1 MPPRTVAALV
11 CVAAALACGRVAQ
24 PVAVVSDAAGLL
36 DAGQQRAIALQHD
49 ALLRDHD
56 IDYRVDILAAD
67 ARGSDAAPDSGDLL
81 AYGVSRYAELSVG
94 SRSQSARGLLLLL
107 DPARDR
113 VRLEVG
119 QNLEG
124 IYTDAFVAYLEQRQ
138 MVPFFRVGRV
148 ADGILAATELV
159 VTRAQEA
166 RAQAAFTP
174 PGLSA
179 PDEAAGGGAET
190 RAALGEGPDG
200 SFRSGPDVPAG
211 DSPQATVEAYL
222 AAMRARNGNA
232 GLDLYSAQTREL
244 MKSQVM
250 TPAQMDAVA
259 RAYRSCHADAPR
271 VGGAG
276 RRAVVRYPPDARACA
291 PWFLVVEDGRWRL
304 DLATASRMV
313 RFGAGNAWHFAA
325 GAAHPYPFAF
335 DDWRFDAHGFPHA
348 LPHPRSA
355 SARR

>member
-1 MPPRTVAALV
+1 VSPRTVAALV
-11 CVAAALACGRVAQ
+11 CVTAALACGRLGR
-24 PVAVVSDAAGLL
+24 PVAVVTDAAGLL
-36 DAGQQRAIALQHD
+36 DTAQQRAIALQHD

-56 IDYRVDILAAD
+56 IDYRVDIVAAD
-67 ARGSDAAPDSGDLL
+67 LGGNAAPDARDLL
-81 AYGVSRYAELSVG
+81 AYGVRRYAELSVG
-94 SRSQSARGLLLLL
+94 SRSHSARGLLLVL
-107 DPARDR
+107 DPARNR

-124 IYTDAFVAYLEQRQ
+124 VYTDAFVAYLERRQ
-138 MVPFFRVGRV
+138 MVPFFRAGRV
-148 ADGILAATELV
+148 ADGILATTELV

-166 RAQAAFTP
+166 RAHAAFTP
-174 PGLSA
+174 PSLSA
-179 PDEAAGGGAET
+179 PDRAAGGGAET

-232 GLDLYSAQTREL
+232 GLALYSAKTREL
-244 MKSQVM
+244 MTDRVM
-250 TPAQMDAVA
+250 TPAQMDAVV
-259 RAYRSCHADAPR
+259 RAYRSCHADTPR
-271 VGGAG
+271 VGEAG

-304 DLATASRMV
+304 DLATASQVV

-325 GAAHPYPFAF
+325 GAAHPYQFAF

-348 LPHPRSA
+348 LA
-355 SARR
+355 AAR